1 MKTEICKYCSK
12 ECKNKKSL
20 AQHEIR
26 CKENLNR
33 INVINKGFNTKDV
46 TPWNK
51 GLTKEID
58 ERVKNYG
65 IKSGNAMR
73 GKAGRKHTEKEKQ
86 HLRDCAIKNQLGGF
100 HMRKGI
106 LYKDIKLDSSYEV
119 ILAQSLDEYN
129 IQWERPGRFSYHYN
143 DKLHY
148 YTPDFY
154 LPKYDIYLDPKN
166 DFLINNINPHL
177 GYNDLDK
184 IKQVEL
190 EHNIKIIV
198 LNKNQLK
205 WEKVYKL
212 ILDIK
217 APII

>member
-1 MKTEICKYCSK
+1 
-12 ECKNKKSL
+12 
-20 AQHEIR
+20 
-26 CKENLNR
+26 
-33 INVINKGFNTKDV
+33 
-46 TPWNK
+46 
-51 GLTKEID
+51 
-58 ERVKNYG
+58 
-65 IKSGNAMR
+65 
-73 GKAGRKHTEKEKQ
+73 
-86 HLRDCAIKNQLGGF
+86 
-100 HMRKGI
+100 MRKGI

-198 LNKNQLK
+198 LNKN
-205 WEKVYKL
+205 
-212 ILDIK
+212 
-217 APII
+217 